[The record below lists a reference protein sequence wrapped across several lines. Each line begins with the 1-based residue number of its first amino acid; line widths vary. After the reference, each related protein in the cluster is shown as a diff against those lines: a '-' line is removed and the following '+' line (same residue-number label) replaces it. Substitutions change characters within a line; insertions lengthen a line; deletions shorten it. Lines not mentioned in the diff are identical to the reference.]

1 MVAVSVTR
9 FRLATLLGRPA
20 YSTPGLQRFT
30 AAHSLA
36 AAGDGFV
43 AVSLAGSLFFSISP
57 EASRDQVLL
66 YLVVNLVPFTLLAPF
81 IGPLI
86 DRSRRSHRLLVSA
99 LYAIRAVLAI
109 GLAVTLFD
117 LGFYFFAL
125 ALLIAG
131 KASGVTRQALVP
143 TLVERPEHLVA
154 ANSRLARLSLV
165 AGTTG
170 AAAGAAILATIS
182 ATATLVIGC
191 MFFLAASA
199 TATRLPVTNITAT
212 GADEELAAAD
222 VQFLQLHT
230 PTVAATSWAFTVIRF
245 AVGFFVFAMAF
256 ALRSASE
263 PAYMYAIAGAA
274 YSVGT
279 FGGNALAPLLR
290 RRTSDERLTAGAL
303 VSLGVVAAFGALGP
317 SRPLVVLVAAV
328 LGLAASIGRQGFD
341 ALVQARTPLTSRGTA
356 FARFETRF
364 QLGWV
369 GGAVAATSIAIPIRL
384 SMAVVAVAMIPA
396 AVFFLI
402 NVRELRRFGV
412 DDRRDPMAVAR
423 RRLGLLRIVDREA
436 DVPVAAVELAGI
448 ADLMT
453 LSGHE
458 LSAHLREQIDGLRH
472 AALGGDALD
481 AVALAEAV
489 TAVGAVLGDGAA
501 TSVERAE

>member
-154 ANSRLARLSLV
+154 ANSRLA
-165 AGTTG
+165 
-170 AAAGAAILATIS
+170 
-182 ATATLVIGC
+182 
-191 MFFLAASA
+191 
-199 TATRLPVTNITAT
+199 
-212 GADEELAAAD
+212 
-222 VQFLQLHT
+222 
-230 PTVAATSWAFTVIRF
+230 
-245 AVGFFVFAMAF
+245 
-256 ALRSASE
+256 ASE
-263 PAYMYAIAGAA
+263 SGRRHH
-274 YSVGT
+274 
-279 FGGNALAPLLR
+279 R
-290 RRTSDERLTAGAL
+290 RRRRSSDPGDDLCHRDTGHRVHVFPRCERDRDPPAGDQHH
-303 VSLGVVAAFGALGP
+303 G
-317 SRPLVVLVAAV
+317 
-328 LGLAASIGRQGFD
+328 
-341 ALVQARTPLTSRGTA
+341 
-356 FARFETRF
+356 
-364 QLGWV
+364 
-369 GGAVAATSIAIPIRL
+369 
-384 SMAVVAVAMIPA
+384 
-396 AVFFLI
+396 
-402 NVRELRRFGV
+402 
-412 DDRRDPMAVAR
+412 DRR
-423 RRLGLLRIVDREA
+423 
-436 DVPVAAVELAGI
+436 
-448 ADLMT
+448 
-453 LSGHE
+453 
-458 LSAHLREQIDGLRH
+458 
-472 AALGGDALD
+472 
-481 AVALAEAV
+481 
-489 TAVGAVLGDGAA
+489 
-501 TSVERAE
+501 